1 MGKWLKLSGNFVRS
15 QSSRH
20 LALPNHCRVSSW
32 LFFSFRRW
40 WWLKDPI
47 PSADVPNAH
56 RGRREPERGRID
68 EVCWVFQR
76 LKALISDIYRNYYRC
91 SSNGA
96 ESFEVVLVSPFS
108 PSFLRFC
115 RLGMSGA
122 FLQGRDFQAKKFRTW
137 RQSRR
142 VGKGSVFADIHQF
155 PLTKSN
161 KPLELPSIWSSL
173 PGMFMFMFHDVFLIL
188 NAPGVSIFS
197 EPNIFQGQ
205 LDVWLILLVRLTTN
219 RQPESWRYYW

>member
-76 LKALISDIYRNYYRC
+76 LKALISDIYRNYIIGAPQMVLKVLKSYWYHLFPQVSWGFVVWGCQVRFYRAVIFKQKN
-91 SSNGA
+91 SEPGGSQGA
-96 ESFEVVLVSPFS
+96 LGRVVFLLISISFHWPRVTNHWNFQAFEVH
-108 PSFLRFC
+108 FLGCSCLCSTMF
-115 RLGMSGA
+115 
-122 FLQGRDFQAKKFRTW
+122 F
-137 RQSRR
+137 
-142 VGKGSVFADIHQF
+142 
-155 PLTKSN
+155 
-161 KPLELPSIWSSL
+161 WS
-173 PGMFMFMFHDVFLIL
+173 
-188 NAPGVSIFS
+188 
-197 EPNIFQGQ
+197 
-205 LDVWLILLVRLTTN
+205 
-219 RQPESWRYYW
+219 